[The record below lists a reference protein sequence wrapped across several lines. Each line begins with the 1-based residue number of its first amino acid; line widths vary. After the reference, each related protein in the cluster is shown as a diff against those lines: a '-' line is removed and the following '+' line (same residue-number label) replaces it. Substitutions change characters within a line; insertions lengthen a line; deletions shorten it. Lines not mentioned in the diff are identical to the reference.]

1 MFTTPASSS
10 VNNII
15 NVNYTKADA
24 DSSNGIAIEF
34 DVNITYTKSD
44 DYLYIQLR
52 DKNGAS
58 AAFISIENNSIVVY
72 SSSSSYE
79 FGSIKLTK
87 GEMSRVKVEYGDTDS
102 GVFIRISVNGSV
114 SYENDAYLSRDGKSI
129 SSADI
134 SYIEL
139 STWRQ
144 ITAKM
149 DNMSFYRATLTPPEK
164 KEPEAEEK
172 LPEVYDFESGDIP
185 SSMPLL
191 TDNTCCVVEEDTER
205 GKYLNFTTAANTWGT
220 GFYVPVLTDENGA
233 NCLAFEADM
242 SLNVLSGAG
251 LRFQF
256 MNESGGCN
264 MWFEIQ
270 KNGTNLYFLLYTK
283 SSSNCY
289 AASDAIAV
297 NGNDNWFNLR
307 VEYYEGDR
315 NSVRTKVYVN
325 EKLVFVSDM
334 FMNSGSCGCSSH
346 GSSIAPAAVSNT
358 AKIRIRNDYSA
369 YSGTLY
375 IDNIKFERI
384 VKECEDDAITAQRP

>member
-1 MFTTPASSS
+1 
-10 VNNII
+10 
-15 NVNYTKADA
+15 
-24 DSSNGIAIEF
+24 
-34 DVNITYTKSD
+34 
-44 DYLYIQLR
+44 
-52 DKNGAS
+52 
-58 AAFISIENNSIVVY
+58 
-72 SSSSSYE
+72 
-79 FGSIKLTK
+79 
-87 GEMSRVKVEYGDTDS
+87 MSRVKVEYGDTDN

-114 SYENDAYLSRDGKSI
+114 SYEKDAYLSRDGKSI
-129 SSADI
+129 PSADI

-149 DNMSFYRATLTPPEK
+149 DDISFYRTALTPPEK

-172 LPEVYDFESGDIP
+172 LPEVYDFESGELP
-185 SSMPLL
+185 SSMTLL
-191 TDNTCCVVEEDTER
+191 TNNTSCVVEEDTEK

-220 GFYVPVLTDENGA
+220 GFYVPVLTDEDGA
-233 NCLAFEADM
+233 NCIAFEADM
-242 SLNVLSGAG
+242 SLNVLSGVG

-256 MNESGGCN
+256 MNEGGGYN

-315 NSVRTKVYVN
+315 DNVRTKVYVN

-346 GSSIAPAAVSNT
+346 GPSATPASVGNT

-384 VKECEDDAITAQRP
+384 VKNCEDDAITAQRP